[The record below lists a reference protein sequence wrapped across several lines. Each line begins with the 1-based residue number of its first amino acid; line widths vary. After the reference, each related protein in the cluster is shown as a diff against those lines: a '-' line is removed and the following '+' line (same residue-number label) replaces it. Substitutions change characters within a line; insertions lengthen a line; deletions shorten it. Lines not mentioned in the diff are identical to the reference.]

1 MQVHVLP
8 IGATIQ
14 RLLVPN
20 GQGVAEDVV
29 LGFDDPTQYQV
40 RIWQPAL
47 TGSAVLHTT
56 LSLNGGN
63 CCEAQVHSRMAAV
76 TQTNNTQYFGGIVG
90 RVANRI
96 ANATFT
102 LDGHT
107 YHLGANDR
115 CCC

>member
-40 RIWQPAL
+40 RIWHPAL
-47 TGSAVLHTT
+47 AGPAVLHIT

-63 CCEAQVHSRMAAV
+63 CCEAPSILESSALK
-76 TQTNNTQYFGGIVG
+76 NGGC
-90 RVANRI
+90 
-96 ANATFT
+96 NA
-102 LDGHT
+102 DQ
-107 YHLGANDR
+107 
-115 CCC
+115 